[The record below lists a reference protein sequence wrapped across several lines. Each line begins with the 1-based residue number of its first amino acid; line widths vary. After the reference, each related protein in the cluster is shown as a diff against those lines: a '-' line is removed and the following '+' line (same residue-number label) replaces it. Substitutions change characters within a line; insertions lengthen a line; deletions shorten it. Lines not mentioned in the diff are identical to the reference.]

1 MGENEEQAPIN
12 GKWHVTRG
20 IPLSLIMT
28 IASVGVGQ
36 IMAVMYWAAIIQTK
50 QQVFEDFMKATQP
63 QAAQIAV
70 IQEKVTGLQGAV
82 IRMEEW
88 LHRNIPPAAATKQP

>member
-1 MGENEEQAPIN
+1 MTDLDIKLPDGAIN
-12 GKWHVTRG
+12 GRWHVTRG

-36 IMAVMYWAAIIQTK
+36 IMAVLYWAAIVSTK
-50 QQVFEDFMKATQP
+50 QQVFEDFMKSTQP

-70 IQEKVTGLQGAV
+70 IQEKVTSLQGQFT
-82 IRMEEW
+82 RFEEW
-88 LHRNIPPAAATKQP
+88 VKHNIPTKNP